1 MKDSLSSNKYRV
13 SAKVGIPVLSV
24 DFLDKCEKE
33 ARRRNSVGSDAG
45 DIAAAIQNIVEQT
58 WYWPFTGCLV
68 CTTGFDQDIRDE
80 IKYLTAHTTPADS
93 YNGVEML
100 ARFARENLLGDFDTH
115 LKLIGGGG
123 VYHGVLTPTCTH
135 LIALTPEGQ
144 KYKFAR
150 QWGVHV
156 VSLKWFLQ
164 SLKTGYRQNEADFA
178 FKDDNASF

>member
-1 MKDSLSSNKYRV
+1 
-13 SAKVGIPVLSV
+13 
-24 DFLDKCEKE
+24 
-33 ARRRNSVGSDAG
+33 
-45 DIAAAIQNIVEQT
+45 
-58 WYWPFTGCLV
+58 
-68 CTTGFDQDIRDE
+68 
-80 IKYLTAHTTPADS
+80 
-93 YNGVEML
+93 ML
-100 ARFARENLLGDFDTH
+100 ARFARENQLGDFDTH

-178 FKDDNASF
+178 FKDDNTSFGVKALTRASSIATRSSSAASG